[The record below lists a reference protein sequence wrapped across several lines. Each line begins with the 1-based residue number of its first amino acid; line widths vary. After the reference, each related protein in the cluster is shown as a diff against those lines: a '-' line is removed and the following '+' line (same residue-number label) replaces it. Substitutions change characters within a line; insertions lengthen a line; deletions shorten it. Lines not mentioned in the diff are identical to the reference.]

1 MSWSGVRD
9 SKVSFQFFL
18 EESSQWLTVHFQG
31 GHHGQE
37 AERDGEGHE
46 QEADRAGEDLVIVL
60 YLN

>member
-1 MSWSGVRD
+1 MPAILI
-9 SKVSFQFFL
+9 KVSG
-18 EESSQWLTVHFQG
+18 LTVHFQG
-31 GHHGQE
+31 GYHGQE

>member
-1 MSWSGVRD
+1 MVTAGLSIVGQSGGNSNQV
-9 SKVSFQFFL
+9 
-18 EESSQWLTVHFQG
+18 QWLTVHFQG

>member
-1 MSWSGVRD
+1 VSWSGVRD
-9 SKVSFQFFL
+9 SK
-18 EESSQWLTVHFQG
+18 G